1 MGVNKNS
8 CILIIL
14 IVSGLTQ
21 VLVFIESVLVK
32 KKRGGVYV
40 NWWWIDEWMMDS
52 LKISAF

>member
-32 KKRGGVYV
+32 KKGGGGYMWIDDELM
-40 NWWWIDEWMMDS
+40 NGWWI
-52 LKISAF
+52 L

>member
-32 KKRGGVYV
+32 KKGGGGG
-40 NWWWIDEWMMDS
+40 ICELMMN
-52 LKISAF
+52 